1 MFKYKNDIYDLCSST
16 TEKIFEAFC
25 YEINTSDV
33 DVFVIMAHKAVRLF
47 QILYDQKHIA
57 DHIATK
63 TIISNHALDFD
74 CSYLL
79 GKKVA
84 IVDDILISG
93 TSIAS
98 TVHKLLDIGVLEN
111 NISIITLAIDKC
123 YQNMS
128 FVDEN
133 GCSLLHC
140 RTLLEDSTCIELSY
154 NISKIFSYYGMS
166 YDVDFPNYRAIK
178 LNEKKINLLFNNLLW
193 ETSKISNENKHRG
206 NIDTF
211 ILFPN
216 ECVRKLLWKRIGV
229 DLEEVTHL
237 KIRTYVNNFP
247 SGKKDCHIVPMCL
260 FNEISESDTDSLYN
274 MFKPRGKEVT
284 LHHDK
289 FISKMRY
296 VQYYIAHQLYLV
308 FNDITSLKND
318 AKPTKAS
325 INLLFGI
332 DSGATILNE
341 INTLNHGNGFS
352 LRIKSLGIVGKETI
366 VKDFFSSKIGKEY
379 LKKANHIKKYV
390 TNNKSF
396 EINHIIFM
404 PFLWWYDTK
413 EIPVR
418 KELADNQYHFIAN
431 YADIEIKLKRLNSG
445 FSLKLLED
453 ICRDVLAE
461 YDSEYL
467 ISLFIDRAID
477 EGIIVP
483 TICHAETSNCL
494 YRAYRHGEDLPFGL
508 EDECRLLY
516 YLQCLSELIP
526 NIKYSSQKNNFTEGI
541 ATISFEKMIVL
552 FYQMGIEQGDI
563 FNRFLGFDNIKLLKP
578 FLSMHGT
585 VEGFVDPQYIKEH
598 DIEEHFYSES
608 LEGGDRYITWLTSWL
623 NNKFIKKIE
632 IKSQDK
638 HTRTVYAIKYDCVD
652 NYLAK
657 HDRNCI
663 SPVIKRNISNIA
675 TIIATWYNHMVK
687 TEGKDKFKEDAI
699 ALTSCSNSYVYASA
713 ISTEIHY
720 FSKFW
725 SNQANNAIENAD
737 NVSNLITK
745 FHKTDEYK
753 EQIANTEQA
762 LYSGQNKVKLFLE
775 KRASSVIQNVAKI
788 LPDNY
793 VDIWTKL
800 LESVESSSIF
810 GTKDLKTY
818 IDQIVGFL
826 YFYSA
831 CFACLKSEFF
841 WKYGEKPIQY
851 EEFKKLYMLQYKKSA
866 LLNKE
871 LFDELD
877 NISKLNDFFEKRDNF
892 SKLVSNA
899 IINSNDAIKNIEHE
913 IEKGA
918 SNYTVRYKSSLVFE
932 VNPFDRSKAN
942 DKIMN
947 VWKQLEENIDKTQ
960 LNIVLFSD
968 ELRDLNFM
976 RYGIFYGSS
985 SYKKDVDII
994 KASEFLADIYKKL
1007 CNEFDGKAY
1016 EIRAMLIPDTPPGRM
1031 FRHNVQRNIAEYTS
1045 EFTTNVIK
1053 ELKDYYVPD
1062 TRQQMILATTDYV
1075 DSKFYNVVKE
1085 MQWDNQK
1092 SYRLKASMKIFSKIK
1107 VCYNN
1112 YVHPNTI
1119 DAKDIAYSI
1128 IKIICGDVYGTG
1140 FMLRMSDKIV
1150 CITCNH
1156 LLQAIKEH
1164 QPQCLSDYNDEVTF
1178 SLKPLKDVLIVDYK
1192 ATLLI
1197 AKDEVAILE
1206 PQLQGRIPF
1215 DMNGILSPE
1224 DLYVKIDEY
1233 YNSYCICCGYPD
1245 GEQCWSDQFHLI
1257 GSMAKGY
1264 CQTKIN
1270 DEGNPVKDGY
1280 SGGII
1285 VSVNNHN
1292 CILGIHEGRKGD
1304 VNGRMI
1310 SCKVILDEIEGM
1322 DLYVK
1327 S

>member
-1 MFKYKNDIYDLCSST
+1 MLKYKNDIYDLCSST
-16 TEKIFEAFC
+16 VEKFFKAFC
-25 YEINTSDV
+25 YEINTSDA

-84 IVDDILISG
+84 IIDDILISG

-111 NISIITLAIDKC
+111 NISIITLAIDKY

-128 FVDEN
+128 FDDEN

-154 NISKIFSYYGMS
+154 SISKIFSYYGMS
-166 YDVDFPNYRAIK
+166 YDVDFPNYSAIK
-178 LNEKKINLLFNNLLW
+178 LNEKRINLLFNNLLW
-193 ETSKISNENKHRG
+193 ETNKISSENKDRG

-229 DLEEVTHL
+229 DLEETTHL
-237 KIRTYVNNFP
+237 KLRTYVNNFP
-247 SGKKDCHIVPMCL
+247 SGKKECHIVPMCL
-260 FNEISESDTDSLYN
+260 FNEISESDINSLYN
-274 MFKPRGKEVT
+274 MFKPREKEVT
-284 LHHDK
+284 LHNDK

-296 VQYYIAHQLYLV
+296 LQYYIAHQLYLV
-308 FNDITSLKND
+308 FNDITSLNND
-318 AKPTKAS
+318 IKPTMAS

-332 DSGATILNE
+332 VSGSMILNE
-341 INTLNHGNGFS
+341 INTLNHENDLP
-352 LRIKSLGIVGKETI
+352 LRIKSLGVVGKETI
-366 VKDFFSSKIGKEY
+366 AKDFFDSTIGKEY
-379 LKKANHIKKYV
+379 LEKVKHIKKRV
-390 TNNKSF
+390 TSNKGF
-396 EINHIIFM
+396 EINHTIFM

-418 KELADNQYHFIAN
+418 KDLADNQYHFIAN

-453 ICRDVLAE
+453 ICKDVLAE

-483 TICHAETSNCL
+483 TICHVETCNCL

-516 YLQCLSELIP
+516 YLKCLSELIP
-526 NIKYSSQKNNFTEGI
+526 NINASSPKSTFTEGI

-585 VEGFVDPQYIKEH
+585 VEGFVDPQYIKNH
-598 DIEEHFYSES
+598 NIEEHFYSES
-608 LEGGDRYITWLTSWL
+608 LKDGDRYITWLTSWL
-623 NNKFIKKIE
+623 NNKFIEKIK

-638 HTRTVYAIKYDCVD
+638 HTKTLYTIKCDCVD

-657 HDRNCI
+657 NERNCI
-663 SPVIKRNISNIA
+663 SPVIKQNISDIA
-675 TIIATWYNHMVK
+675 NIIAAWYNHMVK

-713 ISTEIHY
+713 IATEVYY

-737 NVSNLITK
+737 NVISLITRLN
-745 FHKTDEYK
+745 KTNEDRD
-753 EQIANTEQA
+753 QIANTEQA

-775 KRASSVIQNVAKI
+775 KRASSVIQKVAKI
-788 LPDNY
+788 LPNNY
-793 VDIWTKL
+793 VNIWTEL
-800 LESVESSSIF
+800 LESIESSSIF

-831 CFACLKSEFF
+831 CFACLKSERF
-841 WKYGEKPIQY
+841 WEYGEKPIQY
-851 EEFKKLYMLQYKKSA
+851 EELKSFYMLQCEKSL
-866 LLNKE
+866 LLNKA
-871 LFDELD
+871 LFDEID
-877 NISKLNDFFEKRDNF
+877 NISTLNNFSKKRDNF

-899 IINSNDAIKNIEHE
+899 IVNSNDTIKNIEHE

-932 VNPFDRSKAN
+932 VNPFDKSKAD

-947 VWKQLEENIDKTQ
+947 VWNQLEENVDKTQ
-960 LNIVLFSD
+960 LNIVKFSD
-968 ELRDLNFM
+968 ELCDLNFM
-976 RYGIFYGSS
+976 RYGIFYGSN

-994 KASEFLADIYKKL
+994 KASEFLADIYIKL
-1007 CNEFDGKAY
+1007 CKEFDGKAY
-1016 EIRAMLIPDTPPGRM
+1016 EIRAILMPDTPPGRM
-1031 FRHNVQRNIAEYTS
+1031 FKHNVQRNIAEYTS
-1045 EFTTNVIK
+1045 EFTTNIIK
-1053 ELKDYYVPD
+1053 ELEGYYVSD

-1092 SYRLKASMKIFSKIK
+1092 SYRLKASMNIFSKIK
-1107 VCYNN
+1107 VCYN
-1112 YVHPNTI
+1112 YYIHPNTI
-1119 DAKDIAYSI
+1119 DTKDIAYSI
-1128 IKIICGDVYGTG
+1128 VKVICGDVYGTG
-1140 FMLRMSDKIV
+1140 FMLRKSDKIV

-1164 QPQCLSDYNDEVTF
+1164 QPQGLSDYNDEVNF
-1178 SLKPLKDVLIVDYK
+1178 SLKPIKDVLIVDYK
-1192 ATLLI
+1192 KTLLM

-1215 DMNGILSPE
+1215 DMNGILSLE
-1224 DLYVKIDEY
+1224 DLGVKRDEY
-1233 YNSYCICCGYPD
+1233 YNSYCICCGYPGGD
-1245 GEQCWSDQFHLI
+1245 KCWSDCLQLI
-1257 GSMAKGY
+1257 GSGAKGY

-1270 DEGNPVKDGY
+1270 DDGNPVEDGY

-1285 VSVNNHN
+1285 VLENDHN

-1322 DLYVK
+1322 DLCVK